1 MTKNV
6 DYQRSKM
13 GYNKK
18 YYVNS
23 DDIIEQSCKQ
33 GYMIPIESDMIDN
46 SILNIGV
53 QGYCR
58 LSDNLGHGQEGEGRA
73 YRNSVDFEYFP
84 LSVKNYKRVFSP
96 SLIGIVSVLFFALQL
111 L

>member
-53 QGYCR
+53 QGHCR
-58 LSDNLGHGQEGEGRA
+58 LSDNLEHGQEGEGRA
-73 YRNSVDFEYFP
+73 YRDSVDSNPIPSCVE
-84 LSVKNYKRVFSP
+84 NYKRV
-96 SLIGIVSVLFFALQL
+96 LCLK
-111 L
+111 